1 MHELHLM
8 AQVVKA
14 VEAELEDAPS
24 ARPIVVRLKVNA
36 LSHLLADD
44 RATLQ
49 TIFALAARGTVAE
62 GATLEIIPVSGDSW
76 CPRCLPAAGQ
86 AGGTCAPITGP
97 DEICSTCGGR
107 MVAGQEVPE
116 VMVHEVVVE
125 E

>member
-14 VEAELEDAPS
+14 VEAGLQGAPS
-24 ARPIVVRLKVNA
+24 AKPTVVRLKVNA

-44 RATLQ
+44 RSTLY
-49 TIFALAARGTVAE
+49 TAFALAARGTVAE

-76 CPRCLPAAGQ
+76 CPRCLPAARQ
-86 AGGTCAPITGP
+86 AGGTYAPITGP
-97 DEICSTCGGR
+97 DEVCPTCGGR
-107 MVAGQEVPE
+107 MVAEKEVPE